1 MKNLNMKKICLEIH
15 LLMKM
20 EILIRKRRRKKIK
33 FLINNYSIFNKY
45 DDNNNIN
52 IETKKENKDDNNNY
66 SIFDRPIQEIS
77 LEINNKKFGKSKNV
91 DYSKKVGL
99 SNKKN

>member
-1 MKNLNMKKICLEIH
+1 MFRNTFINEDGDIDKEKEKKED
-15 LLMKM
+15 KVPN
-20 EILIRKRRRKKIK
+20 
-33 FLINNYSIFNKY
+33 FNNKTIFNKY
-45 DDNNNIN
+45 DDDNNMNMN
-52 IETKKENKDDNNNY
+52 MEPRKENKDDNNNY

-91 DYSKKVGL
+91 DYSKKGGL

>member
-1 MKNLNMKKICLEIH
+1 MNMN
-15 LLMKM
+15 M
-20 EILIRKRRRKKIK
+20 EP
-33 FLINNYSIFNKY
+33 
-45 DDNNNIN
+45 
-52 IETKKENKDDNNNY
+52 KKENKDDNNNY

-91 DYSKKVGL
+91 DYSKKGGL